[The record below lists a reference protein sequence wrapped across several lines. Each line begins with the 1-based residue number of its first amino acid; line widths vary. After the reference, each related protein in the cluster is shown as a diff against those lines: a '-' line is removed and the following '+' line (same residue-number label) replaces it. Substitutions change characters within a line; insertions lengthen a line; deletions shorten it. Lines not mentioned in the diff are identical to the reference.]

1 MSVQKTTQPVA
12 RNSTALPTLPKG
24 IQLER
29 APAPLP
35 LAGLP
40 KSINVQRTTTATT
53 KSNTESA
60 TPSTWVP
67 PRLPSGIS
75 VTHPAAAQASAPN
88 LPKSITISKGPPRAG
103 SASSSEGSSPVSGS
117 ANSGYFFWKRKI
129 RRMIESN
136 VKVPWMIF
144 SYFNYSL

>member
-40 KSINVQRTTTATT
+40 KSINVHRTTAT
-53 KSNTESA
+53 KSSNESVA
-60 TPSTWVP
+60 TTSSSWVP

-75 VTHPAAAQASAPN
+75 VTHPAAGQAAAPN
-88 LPKSITISKGPPRAG
+88 LPKSITISKGPPLAG
-103 SASSSEGSSPVSGS
+103 SASSSETSSPLSGSS
-117 ANSGYFFWKRKI
+117 NSGYLQD
-129 RRMIESN
+129 
-136 VKVPWMIF
+136 V
-144 SYFNYSL
+144 L